1 MEIEAYLNILR
12 RRWWILILLP
22 IITAGVAFGVSKF
35 LVSEAV
41 PGYPVYRA
49 WVVLSVR
56 PARPDLGLTTS
67 LKALLRNYVVRLDTT
82 IMANRIIDA
91 AKLDMVADELTG
103 DWHISADDSNFT
115 LRVEVDNPDPIVAQ
129 QIAQTMADLAYIDQ
143 VEWNKNLDRRDQID
157 VEQADVVRVGLQKPK
172 WKINTIA
179 GGVFGLALAGGI
191 VALLEWLEAAYVRT
205 RDDLERTV
213 DLPVLGA
220 IPAAGSRG

>member
-1 MEIEAYLNILR
+1 MEIQAYFKILR
-12 RRWWILILLP
+12 RRWWMLLLLP

-49 WVVLSVR
+49 WVMLSVR

-82 IMANRIIDA
+82 TMANRIIDE
-91 AKLDMVADELTG
+91 AKLDMLADELTG
-103 DWHISADDSNFT
+103 EWHISADDSNFT

-129 QIAQTMADLAYIDQ
+129 QIAQTMADIARSDQ

-157 VEQADVVRVGLQKPK
+157 VEQADVVRVGLQKPNT
-172 WKINTIA
+172 KINTVA
-179 GGVFGLALAGGI
+179 GAVLGLALGGGI
-191 VALLEWLEAAYVRT
+191 VALLEWLEAAFVRT
-205 RDDLERTV
+205 RDDLERTAA
-213 DLPVLGA
+213 LPVLGA
-220 IPAAGSRG
+220 IPAMGSKG

>member
-1 MEIEAYLNILR
+1 MEISAYLNILR

-22 IITAGVAFGVSKF
+22 VITAGVAFGVSKF

-67 LKALLRNYVVRLDTT
+67 LKSLLRNYVVRLDTT
-82 IMANRIIDA
+82 TMANRIIDA
-91 AKLDMVADELTG
+91 AKLDMVADELTS

-115 LRVEVDNPDPIVAQ
+115 LRIEVDNPDPIVAQ

-205 RDDLERTV
+205 RDDLERAI

-220 IPAAGSRG
+220 IPSSGGK